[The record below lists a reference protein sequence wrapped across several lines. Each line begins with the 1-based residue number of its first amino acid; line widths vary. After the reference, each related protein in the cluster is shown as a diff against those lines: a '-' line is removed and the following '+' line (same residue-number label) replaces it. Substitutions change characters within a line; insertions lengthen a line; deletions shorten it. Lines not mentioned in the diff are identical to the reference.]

1 MKMLNSFY
9 TFTQEQLQTIAERL
23 QQKMKEDDIS
33 INKLYKESG
42 VTRPTITDMLKGHY
56 ASDGSTEREFR
67 NHEPETYSKICEG
80 LQKCGSDCTMKYL
93 LGEIEHSTPDLQYI
107 CDYTGLSE
115 KAVRRLHRAAN
126 ADRMPI
132 SIHIDGNGNGKEFSY
147 SLFADTISKIILNQE
162 FIDTVLSIMPAD
174 YDKAI
179 IMESLHRGLSPAANR
194 EKYHDLVLSNI
205 ETGMRF
211 AKTQKLIELIESMD
225 LGPAKLINDNLKK

>member
-33 INKLYKESG
+33 INKLFKESG

-67 NHEPETYSKICEG
+67 NHEPETYLKICEG
-80 LQKCGSDCTMKYL
+80 LQKCGSDCTMDYL

-115 KAVRRLHRAAN
+115 KAVRRLHRAAK

-132 SIHIDGNGNGKEFSY
+132 YIDEIDNGKELSY
-147 SLFADTISKIILNQE
+147 SLFADTISKFILNQE
-162 FIDTVLSIMPAD
+162 FIDTVLSIMAAD

-179 IMESLHRGLSPAANR
+179 IMESLHRGLSPAADR

-211 AKTQKLIELIESMD
+211 AKSQKLIELIESMD